1 MGRGAVQSLFPGTRR
16 AITRAI
22 GTSSAEGVEITGG
35 HLPSPA
41 ESPPLP
47 SAPKTAGFPS
57 RPRGT
62 APRLSPRQHGGQ
74 GARPG
79 KSLAKLPGSFGTGG
93 PCEEEAPTPS
103 SQGTSRRMGSQ
114 PGWCPACSQ
123 NAFGRQRVSGQRA
136 PQAGPTAAHAA
147 GSVSGDPSG
156 LGDGGCEEALAS
168 VSQPGPASLD
178 LRGHLPAG
186 DSGLPT

>member
-1 MGRGAVQSLFPGTRR
+1 MIQGGNFHRSPHSFAEDLGRGAVQSLFPGTRR

-57 RPRGT
+57 RPHGT
-62 APRLSPRQHGGQ
+62 APRPSPRQHGGQ

-114 PGWCPACSQ
+114 PGRLVPSL
-123 NAFGRQRVSGQRA
+123 FSERLRQT
-136 PQAGPTAAHAA
+136 AGLWSK
-147 GSVSGDPSG
+147 GPSG
-156 LGDGGCEEALAS
+156 RTNCCTRCGF
-168 VSQPGPASLD
+168 SLWGS
-178 LRGHLPAG
+178 LR
-186 DSGLPT
+186 SGRWGM